1 MKTIA
6 TIILTVIAVLFS
18 IQNFDRVPVRLLWG
32 NPIEMQLI
40 FIIAIAGIS
49 GYLLRYFIGIRK
61 EDELKRRFREFA
73 EKKTRKRSSQTEF
86 DQEDL

>member
-1 MKTIA
+1 MKTIV
-6 TIILTVIAVLFS
+6 TIIVTVIAVLFS

-40 FIIAIAGIS
+40 FIIAIAGIC
-49 GYLLRYFIGIRK
+49 GYLLRYFISIRR
-61 EDELKRRFREFA
+61 EDELKKRFREFA
-73 EKKTRKRSSQTEF
+73 EKRTRRRSSPTEF